1 MNKVEEILKM
11 VKENTITVDE
21 ASKLLAAVGN
31 NEVAPVLNTPQKM
44 SEDYRHKMLKVL
56 IDSVAGDVVRVS
68 IPVTLVLAGIDLAA
82 KFNNVNINDRKID
95 TSQIDF
101 ELIKECIQ
109 SGMLGEIVSIE
120 SADGDHVRIFVE

>member
-31 NEVAPVLNTPQKM
+31 NEVVPVLNTSQKM
-44 SEDYRHKMLKVL
+44 SEDYRHKMLKILV
-56 IDSVAGDVVRVS
+56 DSVAGDVVRVS

>member
-31 NEVAPVLNTPQKM
+31 NEVVPVLDTPQKM
-44 SEDYRHKMLKVL
+44 SEDYHHKMLKILV
-56 IDSVAGDVVRVS
+56 DSVDGDVVRVS

-95 TSQIDF
+95 TSQIDT
-101 ELIKECIQ
+101 ELIKEFIQ

-120 SADGDHVRIFVE
+120 SANGDHVRIFVE